1 MCHCVRNVYVHVCS
15 KFVFNYNSMK
25 KTQKLLYKIQ
35 YFMSFVFLKQI
46 SFIIQKSEHGK
57 YFIMSLRIR
66 PPILSFDSQ

>member
-46 SFIIQKSEHGK
+46 SFIIQKSEHG
-57 YFIMSLRIR
+57 
-66 PPILSFDSQ
+66 